1 MKFLLVSKIRVAFLE
16 EVIFEVD
23 FEESYGCGMELMVKM
38 FLKGDVVLDKA
49 LSSVR
54 SGKLKPG
61 PELTSVPR
69 ELGQVW
75 RGAWS
80 K

>member
-1 MKFLLVSKIRVAFLE
+1 MKFLFVFKIRVVFLE

-38 FLKGDVVLDKA
+38 FLKGVVVLDKV

-54 SGKLKPG
+54 SGKLKLG
-61 PELTSVPR
+61 LELILVFR
-69 ELGQVW
+69 ELG
-75 RGAWS
+75 
-80 K
+80 